1 MVGNSGGGFLAF
13 FNLCMLALYDF
24 DPQIVVTKEILGI
37 TITGGAVFA
46 LMAWSMAGK
55 WMPFVRLAER
65 VFTAFGWPDP
75 GNVDLVKSTKAQ
87 RQPGDSGELG
97 VFYFRY

>member
-1 MVGNSGGGFLAF
+1 MVGDSWGGVVILTYLLLLSMGAGFDLLFSTDTFIVTCGVTVFCALA
-13 FNLCMLALYDF
+13 
-24 DPQIVVTKEILGI
+24 I
-37 TITGGAVFA
+37 
-46 LMAWSMAGK
+46 WSMTRQ
-55 WMPFVRLAER
+55 WLPFVRLAER

-75 GNVDLVKSTKAQ
+75 GNVDLVKTTKAQ